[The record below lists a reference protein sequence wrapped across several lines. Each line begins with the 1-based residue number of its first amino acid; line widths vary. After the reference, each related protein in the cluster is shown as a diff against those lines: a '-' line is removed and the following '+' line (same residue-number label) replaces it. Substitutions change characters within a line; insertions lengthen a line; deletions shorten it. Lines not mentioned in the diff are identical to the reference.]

1 MTNSSL
7 LLRSM
12 FLLLLFFF
20 VCYILLVMLFLS
32 FFHSQSVFLF
42 LSPSYLF
49 NVFHSFSHFYSYLY
63 LFLSPFRSVASSFSL
78 TSTCVMSFFIY
89 FHSCLQCLS
98 VAFISYIFL
107 LVLFRS
113 LSQFVFF
120 FLSLSCVFSLSHFL
134 IFFTCVI
141 FLFLSHTYSLHA
153 IPLISV
159 LIVVCLPLIL

>member
-1 MTNSSL
+1 
-7 LLRSM
+7 
-12 FLLLLFFF
+12 
-20 VCYILLVMLFLS
+20 MLFLS

-49 NVFHSFSHFYSYLY
+49 NVFHSFSHFYSYLF

-98 VAFISYIFL
+98 VALISYIFL

-120 FLSLSCVFSLSHFL
+120 FLSLSYLLCVFSFSFTY
-134 IFFTCVI
+134 IFTCVI
-141 FLFLSHTYSLHA
+141 FLFLSHSYSLHV

-159 LIVVCLPLIL
+159 LIVVCLPLFL